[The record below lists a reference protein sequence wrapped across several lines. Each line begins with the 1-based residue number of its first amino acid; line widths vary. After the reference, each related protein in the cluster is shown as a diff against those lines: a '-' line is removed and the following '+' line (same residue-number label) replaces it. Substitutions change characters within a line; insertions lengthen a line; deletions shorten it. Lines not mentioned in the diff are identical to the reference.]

1 MLNRLGI
8 IIGRIVS
15 SFFCTLDP
23 FDPDNG
29 QGKHKYTY
37 KQNIL
42 ISRFLCVLHWYI
54 HIYNDHFFFQIK
66 NHLGEN
72 NAQMSMIIGI
82 AVTFVV
88 VGGMK
93 KMFDTIF

>member
-1 MLNRLGI
+1 MI
-8 IIGRIVS
+8 I
-15 SFFCTLDP
+15 L
-23 FDPDNG
+23 
-29 QGKHKYTY
+29 
-37 KQNIL
+37 
-42 ISRFLCVLHWYI
+42 
-54 HIYNDHFFFQIK
+54 FFQIK
-66 NHLGEN
+66 NYLGEN